1 MQPSAGKKLKER
13 TSKAFLWSFIDSI
26 GFRGVQLIIGIILAR
41 LLFPEDFGLI
51 GMLAIFMAVGHLF
64 ISSGFGS
71 ALIQKREATMRDTCS
86 IFYFNILAGLVMAL
100 FLCAAAPWIAS
111 FYNQPILTPITRALS
126 LILVINSFG
135 LIQATILTKNIDFK
149 TQTKISLV
157 ASLLSGII
165 GVSLA
170 FLDFGVWS
178 LVAQQI
184 SSSVF
189 RTALLWMFNSWRPAW
204 VFCFQSLREMFGFG
218 SRMFFSGLL
227 NQIFQ
232 NIYLL
237 AIGRFFSAS
246 DLGYFTRAKTLE
258 EVPTLTLSGMVG
270 RVAFPVFSAIQDD
283 RPRLKRGL
291 KRALLVLSLFNFPM
305 MIGLAIIARPLVLV
319 LLTDQWAECIL
330 YLQLLCLAGLLT
342 PIHSINLNMLQAL
355 GRSDLFLRLEIVKK
369 ILIVIN
375 IAVTWRWGIAAMI
388 IGMVILS
395 MISYYL
401 NSYYTGTLLGYP
413 ISEQLRD
420 LFSYL
425 MMAGIMGFAVYGIGF
440 FPFAND
446 WSLLLV
452 QIPLGGVVYFGLC
465 RIFKLAA
472 FMEVWQ
478 EIRTKIKV
486 LRG

>member
-1 MQPSAGKKLKER
+1 M
-13 TSKAFLWSFIDSI
+13 
-26 GFRGVQLIIGIILAR
+26 
-41 LLFPEDFGLI
+41 
-51 GMLAIFMAVGHLF
+51 
-64 ISSGFGS
+64 
-71 ALIQKREATMRDTCS
+71 
-86 IFYFNILAGLVMAL
+86 
-100 FLCAAAPWIAS
+100 CAAAPWIAS

-135 LIQATILTKNIDFK
+135 LIQTTILTKNIDFK

-170 FLDFGVWS
+170 ILNFGVWS
-178 LVAQQI
+178 LVAQQV

-189 RTALLWMFNSWRPAW
+189 RTALLWMFNTWRPAW
-204 VFCFQSLREMFGFG
+204 IFCFQSLREMFGFG

-270 RVAFPVFSAIQDD
+270 RIAFPVFSAIQDD

-291 KRALLVLSLFNFPM
+291 KKALLVLSLFNFPM

-319 LLTDQWAECIL
+319 LLTDKWAECIL

-342 PIHSINLNMLQAL
+342 PIHSINLIMLQAL
-355 GRSDLFLRLEIVKK
+355 GRSDLFFRLEIVKK
-369 ILIVIN
+369 ILIVMN

-388 IGMVILS
+388 LGMVILS
-395 MISYYL
+395 VISYYL
-401 NSYYTGTLLGYP
+401 NSYYTGTLIGYP

-425 MMAGIMGFAVYGIGF
+425 IMAGIMGLAVGGIGF
-440 FPFAND
+440 LPFPNN

-452 QIPLGGVVYFGLC
+452 QIFLGGIIYFGLC
-465 RIFKLAA
+465 WAFKLPV
-472 FMEVWQ
+472 FMEVWKDCW
-478 EIRTKIKV
+478 TK
-486 LRG
+486 LSAMRG